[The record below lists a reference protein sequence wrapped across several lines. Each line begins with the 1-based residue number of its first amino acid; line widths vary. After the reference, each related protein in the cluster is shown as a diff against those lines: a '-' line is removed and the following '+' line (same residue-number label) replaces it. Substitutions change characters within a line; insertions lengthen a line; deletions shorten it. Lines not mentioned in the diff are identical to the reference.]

1 MDGVNKEK
9 FLQEYTGA
17 VYSEILHLKSLG
29 FGGDIGGIGGIGGD
43 IGGDIG
49 GGIGGDI
56 GGNIGGDIGGDCG
69 IDSAVVLSHSVVW
82 EYFVRVGNGEKARC
96 RLCSNLYRTSGGST
110 NLRKHLKNCHPNS
123 FPTASTSSQ
132 TSSTEQSRST
142 SPAFSIGSSSS
153 QPTIDTILNDYASSL
168 TGNRKA
174 EITNN
179 IAIMVVKDNLPLDH
193 VNGEGFRNLMKSL
206 NQFYQ
211 VPDRKTIRSR
221 IDGLY
226 NKMANLKREEMQSVK
241 SISIT
246 FDIWKDMYNN
256 TSYLAV
262 TGHYIKDWEMNSI
275 LLSCLIL
282 EEPHTSAYIVKSLRE
297 ILDFWTI
304 DLCKIVACVTDNGA
318 NVKKAVCDLIGS
330 SKHLPCYAHTLNL
343 VVKNSIESSGN
354 LGEVLKQ
361 VRSIVQYFKQSGP
374 AADELRRAQTD
385 DGKVLKVKQDVET
398 RWNSTYLMLERYMK
412 IKDHI
417 NLALGRLPDGPSPIS
432 GPDREVIE
440 DALKLLKPFFKIT
453 EEMSAEKLV
462 TLSKAIPLQFCLSTG
477 LEKTETKTVSLG
489 IKSKSNALNR
499 ALELINKLLPST
511 SPPQEPNES
520 DEEADPDNIWVFYDK
535 IASKA
540 VRPTK
545 VTKSELSSKL
555 KIYLKSAPEDRKG
568 DPMKIWFR
576 IQPSHWEVS
585 QIAPMYLC
593 IPATPVP
600 SERLFSKAGATINQK
615 RSSMKPETLDK
626 LLFLNSMRLDEL
638 KSVFQ

>member
-1 MDGVNKEK
+1 
-9 FLQEYTGA
+9 
-17 VYSEILHLKSLG
+17 
-29 FGGDIGGIGGIGGD
+29 
-43 IGGDIG
+43 
-49 GGIGGDI
+49 
-56 GGNIGGDIGGDCG
+56 
-69 IDSAVVLSHSVVW
+69 
-82 EYFVRVGNGEKARC
+82 
-96 RLCSNLYRTSGGST
+96 
-110 NLRKHLKNCHPNS
+110 
-123 FPTASTSSQ
+123 
-132 TSSTEQSRST
+132 
-142 SPAFSIGSSSS
+142 
-153 QPTIDTILNDYASSL
+153 
-168 TGNRKA
+168 
-174 EITNN
+174 
-179 IAIMVVKDNLPLDH
+179 MVVKDNLPLDH

-241 SISIT
+241 SISLT

-256 TSYLAV
+256 TSYLVV
-262 TGHYIKDWEMNSI
+262 T
-275 LLSCLIL
+275 
-282 EEPHTSAYIVKSLRE
+282 
-297 ILDFWTI
+297 
-304 DLCKIVACVTDNGA
+304 VACVTDNGA

-440 DALKLLKPFFKIT
+440 YALKLLKPFFKIT
-453 EEMSAEKLV
+453 EEISAEKLV
-462 TLSKAIPLQFCLSTG
+462 TLSKVIPLQFCLSTG
-477 LEKTETKTVSLG
+477 LEKTETKTVVGSLLKETLADGLRERFGNLEENMIVVMATFLDPRFKSLG

-520 DEEADPDNIWVFYDK
+520 DEEADPENIWVFYDK

-593 IPATPVP
+593 IPATSVP
-600 SERLFSKAGATINQK
+600 SERLFPKAGATINQK

-626 LLFLNSMRLDEL
+626 LLFLNSMRSDEL
-638 KSVFQ
+638 ESVFQ